1 MLIVQVNDIAIW
13 SRFDRSQSHNLKYKY
28 FSEKSSFSKLQI
40 TFFVISVIQN
50 FKHFAMQFYFSSKP
64 SRPTIQLLRP
74 S

>member
-40 TFFVISVIQN
+40 NFFVIQN